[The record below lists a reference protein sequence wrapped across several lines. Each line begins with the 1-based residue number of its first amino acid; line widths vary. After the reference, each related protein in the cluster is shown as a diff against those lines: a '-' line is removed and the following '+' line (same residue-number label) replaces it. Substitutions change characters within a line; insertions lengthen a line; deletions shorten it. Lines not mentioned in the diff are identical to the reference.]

1 MEKLRPGDKIYSP
14 QFGRGEVLA
23 VEGFGEGEMVRIQF
37 EGGDVRNLHPAQ
49 FELERIE
56 GAVPARIPVSQE
68 ANGAVGES
76 RDAGDEMIAEEIR
89 EALREALRDLMGL
102 GETELGGR
110 WSGGTLILKPG
121 KEGVQSKEVPLESF
135 FHKIVMVRDQLRVL
149 EQKINSHPKLTDEE
163 RVGLQQYI
171 TRCYGSLTTFNVLF
185 RQDEPRF
192 GADKS

>member
-23 VEGFGEGEMVRIQF
+23 VEGFGEGETVRIQF

-56 GAVPARIPVSQE
+56 GAVPARIPLSRE
-68 ANGAVGES
+68 ANGAEVDS
-76 RDAGDEMIAEEIR
+76 RDAGDEMIHEEIR
-89 EALREALRDLMGL
+89 EALREALRDLLGL
-102 GETELGGR
+102 GDADLGGR

-121 KEGVQSKEVPLESF
+121 KEGIQAKEVPLDSF
-135 FHKIVMVRDQLRVL
+135 FHKIVLVRDQLRVL

-163 RVGLQQYI
+163 KVGLQQYI

-185 RQDEPRF
+185 RHDEPRF
-192 GADKS
+192 GAGKS

>member
-23 VEGFGEGEMVRIQF
+23 VEGFGDGETVRVQF
-37 EGGDVRNLHPAQ
+37 EGGDVRSLHPTQ

-56 GAVPARIPVSQE
+56 GAVPTRIPLSRE
-68 ANGAVGES
+68 ANGAEVDS
-76 RDAGDEMIAEEIR
+76 RDAGDEMIQEEIR

-121 KEGVQSKEVPLESF
+121 KEGVQSKEIPLDTF

-149 EQKINSHPKLTDEE
+149 EQKINSNPKLTDEDK
-163 RVGLQQYI
+163 VGLQHYI

-185 RQDEPRF
+185 RQGEPRF
-192 GADKS
+192 GAEKD